1 MADLGQGAENQLE
14 WLEDVGKDMHL
25 VTESDGTRERKG
37 AIIDRCTG
45 CVWAKG
51 KWELKASV
59 QPIQPLDSGCVFH
72 GKGHLCQLQRR

>member
-37 AIIDRCTG
+37 P
-45 CVWAKG
+45 
-51 KWELKASV
+51 S
-59 QPIQPLDSGCVFH
+59 
-72 GKGHLCQLQRR
+72 